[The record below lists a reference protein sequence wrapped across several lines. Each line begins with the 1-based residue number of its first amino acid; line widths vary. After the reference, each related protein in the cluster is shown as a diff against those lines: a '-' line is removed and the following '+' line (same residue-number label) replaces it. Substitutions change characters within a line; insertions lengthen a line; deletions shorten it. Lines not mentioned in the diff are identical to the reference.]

1 MGKEIVVR
9 EAKPED
15 KEAVLS
21 FCQKTWEWGDYI
33 PKVWDRWIKDPAG
46 KIFVGIIDGKPVG
59 ITNVIIVKEG
69 EAWLRGARTHPDYR
83 RKGVITAITLRCLE
97 FAVKKGA
104 KLARLVT
111 ESTNIPA
118 QKALEKLGF
127 KPIAKFIWWE
137 TENFETKP
145 SKYSS
150 FAKIDDLEQIWRYLE
165 KSECFRRCHGLYAKL
180 YLWISLEK
188 ETLRSFIDNNKCI
201 KAEVN
206 GEILGLT
213 LIDDEVSREW
223 QESSIQVCYID
234 GNFEAVADMLKFL
247 KKFCKEKEVNKI
259 YAVSSDHP
267 TIIRVFEHLGFKREE
282 VEEIVYEKVLTKL

>member
-9 EAKPED
+9 KAKPED

-59 ITNVIIVKEG
+59 ITNVIIVKEW

-83 RKGVITAITLRCLE
+83 RKR
-97 FAVKKGA
+97 
-104 KLARLVT
+104 
-111 ESTNIPA
+111 
-118 QKALEKLGF
+118 
-127 KPIAKFIWWE
+127 
-137 TENFETKP
+137 
-145 SKYSS
+145 
-150 FAKIDDLEQIWRYLE
+150 DLEQIWEYLE
-165 KSECFRRCHGLYAKL
+165 KSKCFRRCHGLYAKL
-180 YLWISLEK
+180 YIWVSLEK
-188 ETLRSFIDNNKCI
+188 ETLRSFIEDNKCI
-201 KAEVN
+201 KAEIN
-206 GEILGLT
+206 GDILGLT

-234 GNFEAVADMLKFL
+234 GNFEAVAIMSKFL
-247 KKFCKEKEVNKI
+247 KKFCKEKEVKKI
-259 YAVSSDHP
+259 YTVSSDHP

-282 VEEIVYEKVLTKL
+282 LKR